1 RHLALHPLS
10 DAEVDALL
18 SRHLP
23 DIDPADA
30 RDLSLLASGSPGLA
44 LELAGAGGAEIYQM
58 IKALFDELPNIE
70 MSRVHAL
77 ADTISKRKKDDAF
90 ATFSLI
96 LTHLIEAKIRLASRG
111 GDVDALPVQSWL
123 AFYDESVEELA
134 KARGLNLEP
143 RYVIL
148 SLFSHLGQIA
158 KTQA

>member
-1 RHLALHPLS
+1 
-10 DAEVDALL
+10 
-18 SRHLP
+18 LP